1 MLTRSINKFLQQS
14 FLIMSFKSVRSIDL
28 FSLVALAFPCFS
40 INYKYSGFSIRK
52 IIDIWDKNK
61 AATVV
66 KIRWI
71 TSKLNLHNASFEA
84 VLDQWVK
91 GASGLEFPS
100 RIEARRRILNFFVS
114 SQEKKCLSLY
124 NLRLTSLPDVFR
136 FTLFSNNLEHF
147 GELPRFFNQLQAL
160 THLNLA
166 SNQLSSLPECIGS
179 LKSLANLDL
188 SDNQISYLPECI
200 GSLKS
205 LANLDLSDNQI
216 RELPKSFGQLQALVY
231 LDLESNQ
238 LSSLP
243 ECIGGLKSLAG
254 LDLSD
259 NQIRELPRS
268 LNQLQALTHLHLGS
282 NQLSSLPECIGGL
295 ESLIDLDLSDNQI
308 RELPRSLNQLQAL
321 THLHLGSNQ
330 LSSLPGFIGDL
341 QTLISLDLSDNLDL
355 SELPDQM
362 LGLSSDCI
370 ITFTIDELSQET
382 LEGIY
387 ETVSDPEYRGP
398 FLRILSRE
406 RSIKESLIE
415 LYQIT
420 GRSPIEFSLLEETEE
435 LRSWLHRLFTT
446 ANFQKG
452 GVLQKEFANKIISC
466 LNQANKNKEFYEVFF
481 TLIQDATGTC
491 GDRIALSVLHLDIA
505 HKIANIALEK
515 MKELADF
522 LIKGPWTIKIL
533 EEIARDKVSASSAL
547 DEIEV
552 YLGYPVQLRE
562 KLEIP
567 IDITEMLFFSCS
579 GLSPEDL
586 SNAEEHVLK
595 KRENKEECFTFLVD
609 NDKWI
614 EALKNRYPTEFEAA
628 QKKRTECTGGESE
641 QDVIAGDKFKEKL
654 VELTKKALE

>member
-52 IIDIWDKNK
+52 IIVIWDKNK

-188 SDNQISYLPECI
+188 SDNQIRELPKSFSQLQALVYLDLGSNQLSFLSECI

-231 LDLESNQ
+231 LDLE
-238 LSSLP
+238 
-243 ECIGGLKSLAG
+243 
-254 LDLSD
+254 
-259 NQIRELPRS
+259 
-268 LNQLQALTHLHLGS
+268 S

>member
-188 SDNQISYLPECI
+188 SDNQIRELPKSFSQLQALVYLDLGSNQLSFLSECI

-231 LDLESNQ
+231 LDLE
-238 LSSLP
+238 
-243 ECIGGLKSLAG
+243 
-254 LDLSD
+254 
-259 NQIRELPRS
+259 
-268 LNQLQALTHLHLGS
+268 S